1 MTTLSLPL
9 ISISKHSSGELL
21 GNSQITE
28 DLQLNDLHLLNW
40 DSESMMKKESTE
52 VVGVRWM
59 EKKTKKRN
67 YLGDTFKFGSD
78 NNNTPEEN
86 IAIPVT
92 DAAAEVEEQLE
103 QLASNIP
110 TNISTSGVKPTI
122 DYRITMP
129 ATTMASIAATTTIPA
144 ATILGRNTRF
154 TIPSNPFGSGP
165 PTGPPGGGG
174 RHWPSGGTPL
184 GGGPLLEEGKIPED
198 LEEGE
203 ILEEEN

>member
-28 DLQLNDLHLLNW
+28 DLQSNDLHLLNW

-67 YLGDTFKFGSD
+67 YLGTH
-78 NNNTPEEN
+78 
-86 IAIPVT
+86 
-92 DAAAEVEEQLE
+92 
-103 QLASNIP
+103 SN
-110 TNISTSGVKPTI
+110 SE
-122 DYRITMP
+122 
-129 ATTMASIAATTTIPA
+129 ATTTTPQRRILPFLSLMQQQKLKSNLNSWL
-144 ATILGRNTRF
+144 ATF
-154 TIPSNPFGSGP
+154 P
-165 PTGPPGGGG
+165 PTSPLPESNLPLTTELQCQLLQ
-174 RHWPSGGTPL
+174 WPQLQQLPLSLQQQYWAEILDLQYPLTPL
-184 GGGPLLEEGKIPED
+184 EVDRQQALQEEEEDTGQVEALLWEEDLLEEGKIPED